1 MGAIMSNT
9 LVIKV
14 LITGLFCLCAPLLEA
29 NGERRIDP
37 ANLCADT
44 PPKDDGF
51 VALFNG
57 VDLKGWVGNTNGY
70 KAAGG
75 VLVCQA
81 RKSRGAKIY
90 TAKEYT
96 NFIFRFEFKL
106 TPGANNGVGIRAPLT
121 GNPAKNAFEIQ
132 ILDNSAKKY
141 AKIKPSQLHGSIYK
155 RAAAKRGH
163 LKPVGQWNKQE
174 IRAEKNFI
182 TVILNGVTIVDRA
195 DVSRYKKPAKG
206 HICFLGHGSQVEF
219 RNIRIKDLSPP
230 KK

>member
-1 MGAIMSNT
+1 MSNT

-14 LITGLFCLCAPLLEA
+14 LITGLFCFCTPLLEA

-70 KAAGG
+70 KAADG

-90 TAKEYT
+90 TAKEYA

-141 AKIKPSQLHGSIYK
+141 AKVKPSQLHGSIYK

>member
-1 MGAIMSNT
+1 MN
-9 LVIKV
+9 K
-14 LITGLFCLCAPLLEA
+14 FCLTLFLSLSFAA
-29 NGERRIDP
+29 D
-37 ANLCADT
+37 LCADDA
-44 PPKDDGF
+44 PKNDGF
-51 VALFNG
+51 VPLFNG
-57 VDLKGWVGNTNGY
+57 VDLKGWVGNTDGY
-70 KAAGG
+70 KAADG

-81 RKSRGAKIY
+81 GKSKGGKIY
-90 TAKEYT
+90 TAKEYAD
-96 NFIFRFEFKL
+96 FIFQFDFKL

-121 GNPAKNAFEIQ
+121 GNPSKNAFEIQ

-141 AKIKPSQLHGSIYK
+141 AKIKPTQFHGSIYK

-174 IRAEKNFI
+174 IRAEKNLI
-182 TVILNGVTIVDRA
+182 TVILNGLRIVDRA
-195 DVSRYKKPAKG
+195 DVARYKKPSKG